1 MDENRKI
8 LLKSLPKIDEVIL
21 LLEKKDIYS
30 RATREIV
37 KELSQRVVQKLR
49 EKIVDSTPAEN
60 SESGIDAASV
70 AQAVEK
76 SINNLHSC
84 RLQRVVNAT
93 GVILHTNLGRA
104 PLSPEALQRILE
116 VGAGYSNLEFDLNK
130 GERGNRY
137 DHVREI
143 ICALTGAE
151 DALIVNNN
159 AAAVL
164 LVLNTL
170 AEGKE
175 AIVSRGELIEIGGEF
190 RIPDVMQKSAA
201 IMREVGTTNRTRL
214 SDYEKAI
221 SPATGLI
228 LKVHTSNYR
237 IVGFTEEADI
247 AALTDLGKRKGI
259 PVVDDLGSGC
269 LIDLSK
275 YGLQH
280 EPTVRE
286 VVSTGLDVVTFSGDK
301 LLGGPQAG
309 IIAGKKDI
317 LEKIKKNPLN
327 RALRIDKFTLAALE
341 ATLIHYLNPGEV
353 VTRLRP
359 LKALTEPLG
368 YVKKRAS
375 ALAGKL
381 RKAKLDS
388 LEFALKESFS
398 SAGGGSLP
406 TEKIPTVLVAIKSSI
421 MPSTRMEAKL
431 RMVRVPVI
439 VRVDKDEILIDLRTV
454 SEDEFTFIVEGLRE
468 SISNREAESVVK
480 TPE

>member
-1 MDENRKI
+1 MDEKRKT

-21 LLEKKDIYS
+21 LLEKKNIYS
-30 RATREIV
+30 LSPREVV
-37 KELSQRVVQKLR
+37 KEVSQKVVQKLR
-49 EKIVDSTPAEN
+49 DKIVNFPKIENIEST
-60 SESGIDAASV
+60 IDTNYV
-70 AQAVEK
+70 AQLVEK
-76 SINNLHSC
+76 LIQGLHHC
-84 RLQRVVNAT
+84 RLQRVINAT

-104 PLSPEALQRILE
+104 PLSPAALQRILE
-116 VGAGYSNLEFDLNK
+116 VGEGYSNLEFDLAR

-137 DHVREI
+137 DHVREL

-190 RIPDVMQKSAA
+190 RIPEVMQKSAA

-214 SDYEKAI
+214 ADYEKAVG
-221 SPATGLI
+221 ADTGLI

-247 AALTDLGKRKGI
+247 VSLTALGKKKGI

-269 LIDLSK
+269 LINLEK

-286 VVSTGLDVVTFSGDK
+286 VVATGIDVITFSGDK

-309 IIAGKKDI
+309 IIVGKKTI
-317 LEKIKKNPLN
+317 LDLIKRNPLN

-341 ATLIHYLNPGEV
+341 ATLIHYLNPNQV
-353 VTRLRP
+353 LAALRP
-359 LKALTEPLG
+359 LKSLTEPVAD
-368 YVKKRAS
+368 VKKRAVK
-375 ALAGKL
+375 LIGKL
-381 RKAKLDS
+381 RKEQFAS
-388 LEFALKESFS
+388 LEFSLKESFS

-406 TEKIPTVLVAIKSSI
+406 TEKIPTFLVGVKNKQMAAS
-421 MPSTRMEAKL
+421 RLEAGL
-431 RMVRVPVI
+431 RQVAVPVI

-454 SEDEFTFIVEGLRE
+454 TEDEFTIIIQGLRE
-468 SISNREAESVVK
+468 CLVN
-480 TPE
+480 

>member
-1 MDENRKI
+1 MDENSRI

-37 KELSQRVVQKLR
+37 KEMSQNVVQQLR
-49 EKIVDSTPAEN
+49 DEIVNSLQTEN
-60 SESGIDAASV
+60 SKSGIDASSV
-70 AQAVEK
+70 AQSVEK
-76 SINNLHSC
+76 LIEDLHSC

-104 PLSPEALQRILE
+104 PLGPAALQRILE
-116 VGAGYSNLEFDLNK
+116 VGAGYSNLEFDLTR

-137 DHVREI
+137 DHVQGI

-170 AEGKE
+170 TEGKE

-190 RIPDVMQKSAA
+190 RIPEVMQKSAA

-221 SPATGLI
+221 GPDTGLI

-247 AALTDLGKRKGI
+247 ASLVDLGKRKGI

-286 VVSTGLDVVTFSGDK
+286 VVATGIDVVTFSGDK
-301 LLGGPQAG
+301 LLSGPQAG
-309 IIAGKKDI
+309 IIVGKKDI
-317 LEKIKKNPLN
+317 LERIKKNPLN

-341 ATLIHYLNPGEV
+341 ATLIHYLNPAQA
-353 VTRLRP
+353 VTQLRP
-359 LKALTEPLG
+359 LKALTEPASA
-368 YVKKRAS
+368 VKKRAA

-381 RKAKLDS
+381 RKAKFAT
-388 LEFALKESFS
+388 LEISLKESFS

-406 TEKIPTVLVAIKSSI
+406 TEKIPTVLVAIKNNK
-421 MPSTRMEAKL
+421 MPASRLEAKL
-431 RMVRVPVI
+431 RRVKVPVI
-439 VRVDKDEILIDLRTV
+439 VRIDKDEILLDMRTV
-454 SEDEFTFIVEGLRE
+454 TEDEFTFIIEGLRQCLA
-468 SISNREAESVVK
+468 N
-480 TPE
+480 